1 MTIYK
6 VYSTE
11 AGAQRYINKHFANDT
26 SIRIDKVNDMFF
38 VISGQSG
45 YSYN

>member
-11 AGAQRYINKHFANDT
+11 AGAQRYIAKHFANST
-26 SIRIDKVNDMFF
+26 TIRIDKVDGMFY
-38 VISGQSG
+38 VISGHSG

>member
-11 AGAQRYINKHFANDT
+11 AGAQRYINKNFANDKN
-26 SIRIDKVNDMFF
+26 IRIDKVDNMFY
-38 VISGQSG
+38 VISGHSG